1 MRFFKKENK
10 TQKLMEQHV
19 EVVSRATDHWKE
31 AFWSYLEG
39 DRKNF
44 EDKALATI
52 QLETRADEIRKE
64 TQLMLYGGTYL
75 PIFRED
81 LLELLELIDNI
92 ADDAEKGVNFLRI
105 EYPEILPSWSKDF
118 KIIVEKSRQA
128 FVFFK
133 EAFTLLYKQRS
144 NALSYT
150 HKVQEA
156 EKEVDR
162 IQDELMAKIFQSELD
177 LAHKMQLRNLI
188 LIIGFVSDSSENASD
203 KVGLMAIKGRI

>member
-1 MRFFKKENK
+1 
-10 TQKLMEQHV
+10 
-19 EVVSRATDHWKE
+19 
-31 AFWSYLEG
+31 
-39 DRKNF
+39 
-44 EDKALATI
+44 
-52 QLETRADEIRKE
+52 
-64 TQLMLYGGTYL
+64 MLYGGAYL

-105 EYPEILPSWSKDF
+105 EYPEILPSWYKDF
-118 KIIVEKSRQA
+118 EIIVEKSHRA

-133 EAFTLLYKQRS
+133 EAFTLLYEQRS
-144 NALSYT
+144 NALFYT

-162 IQDELMAKIFQSELD
+162 IQDELMAKIFQSELN
-177 LAHKMQLRNLI
+177 LAHKMQLRDLI